1 SMCFILDLLIV
12 LALLYDVIMRLV
24 IPRDEL
30 SSLNIFFNE
39 DSVTKG
45 TMTLAKETLVKM
57 KAILFI

>member
-1 SMCFILDLLIV
+1 MCFILDLLIV

>member
-1 SMCFILDLLIV
+1 
-12 LALLYDVIMRLV
+12 MRLV

-30 SSLNIFFNE
+30 SSLNIFFNEDSIFFNE